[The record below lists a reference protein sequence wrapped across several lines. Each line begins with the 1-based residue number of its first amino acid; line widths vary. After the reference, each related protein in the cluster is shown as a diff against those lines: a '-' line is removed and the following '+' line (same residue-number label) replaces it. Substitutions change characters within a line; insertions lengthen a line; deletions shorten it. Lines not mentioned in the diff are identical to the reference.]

1 LRPRKLLMHRREIE
15 KLDKA
20 ARQKGYTIIPLK
32 LYFKNGKAKLEL
44 GIGKGKKLYDKRA
57 DIADR
62 DSKRRLDRLKS
73 NRYDD

>member
-1 LRPRKLLMHRREIE
+1 MFITTRTSFHKPFMPYLLL
-15 KLDKA
+15 LDSEGIVHY
-20 ARQKGYTIIPLK
+20 RID
-32 LYFKNGKAKLEL
+32 KLEH
-44 GIGKGKKLYDKRA
+44 KRA